1 MPQQRWVPNG
11 GERRVMKTRRS
22 RRAGRGGTIEV
33 AGFVRVTGWLEGELA
48 NQLARRGLGRLDDFV
63 EFS

>member
-33 AGFVRVTGWLEGELA
+33 AGFVRVTGWLEGIGQENACEKLIPQGQA
-48 NQLARRGLGRLDDFV
+48 GGGV
-63 EFS
+63 